1 MGEPPPH
8 KGAVPVHGILLGI
21 SVAKLVADGGYQGP
35 EFRKPIKK
43 ILPSSKSKSSIASI
57 S

>member
-8 KGAVPVHGILLGI
+8 KGAIPVHGILFGI
-21 SVAKLVADGGYQGP
+21 SVAKPVPAAAIKRP
-35 EFRKPIKK
+35 EFSKPIKK
-43 ILPSSKSKSSIASI
+43 ILPSSKLKSSIASI